1 MKRRIWYRQAIEAH
15 AGDHELPPGNDD
27 EDPNAR
33 VVATEND
40 PEMLRVR
47 DITFVL

>member
-1 MKRRIWYRQAIEAH
+1 MWYKQAIEAH
-15 AGDHELPPGNDD
+15 AGDHELPPDNDE
-27 EDPNAR
+27 EDPNGR

-47 DITFVL
+47 VLTSAM